1 MLAFLPMLANNT
13 DITNSKQVIT
23 MKNYIVNYVDKNG
36 LKGFFDAPALNC
48 IGALTDFLAY
58 CLEENIE
65 PITVSV
71 VRHD

>member
-1 MLAFLPMLANNT
+1 
-13 DITNSKQVIT
+13 